1 MTMLYIIL
9 GQRVNFV
16 IIRKMVPQRIA
27 PVVTIRPIVGGSL
40 LGIINVPG
48 KREPM
53 TRKENV

>member
-1 MTMLYIIL
+1 
-9 GQRVNFV
+9 
-16 IIRKMVPQRIA
+16 MVPQRSA